1 MEFEQLKD
9 VLEMI
14 EHRQKDSVL
23 LIKHWVKEMKE
34 IDIPP
39 RPYLIHYLMS
49 IDMHEIAEK

>member
-1 MEFEQLKD
+1 MT
-9 VLEMI
+9 
-14 EHRQKDSVL
+14 EHRQKDPVVL
-23 LIKHWVKEMKE
+23 IDRWIKEMRE